1 MLKANMESVASRYVG
16 QATVWYT
23 YLKKIL
29 NGERPLLLDRVY
41 FTFLLLSFEEV
52 QQEMK
57 TQKEHPWREEGAL
70 GQSEGEE
77 FYALVMEVHARLP
90 EEHRVNQ
97 DPWWCIQVYR
107 EVLSRLQKG
116 MSFQAGDLLTLAS
129 LSRFFAEIV
138 LIADGY
144 ERRVPQAKHT
154 GSSGSGL

>member
-1 MLKANMESVASRYVG
+1 MESVASRYVG
-16 QATVWYT
+16 QATVWHT

-29 NGERPLLLDRVY
+29 NRERPPLLEVVHFTVLLL
-41 FTFLLLSFEEV
+41 LLEEV

-57 TQKEHPWREEGAL
+57 AQKEHSWGEEGAL

-77 FYALVMEVHARLP
+77 FCALVMEVHARLP

-97 DPWWCIQVYR
+97 NPWWCIQTYR

-116 MSFQAGDLLTLAS
+116 VKSQAGDLLTLAS
-129 LSRFFAEIV
+129 LSGFFAEIM
-138 LIADGY
+138 LIAEGY
-144 ERRVPQAKHT
+144 KRKVPQTKHT